1 LITLCPSVTSIF
13 ATRHI
18 PSAPTDRGLPAVRRP
33 VFSTVVVGAS
43 THPMR
48 IVSTMKTV
56 FQDIL
61 VPVYVAPDSIEPDSV
76 SVGAVPHADRRN
88 SVHTARID
96 REDIGR
102 GS

>member
-1 LITLCPSVTSIF
+1 
-13 ATRHI
+13 
-18 PSAPTDRGLPAVRRP
+18 
-33 VFSTVVVGAS
+33 
-43 THPMR
+43 
-48 IVSTMKTV
+48 MKTV

-102 GS
+102 KL